1 MPLLFEPLTLRG
13 TTLRNRI
20 VVSPMCE
27 YSAVD
32 GVPNDWHLVH
42 LGSRAVGGAAL
53 VLTEAAAVSSE
64 GRISPQD
71 AGIWSDEQEKAWS
84 RITAFVT
91 SQGAAVGVQL
101 AHAGRKASTYRPW
114 DPRGGTVPAGDGG
127 WQAVAPSALAFGRY
141 AVPAELDHDGIDKV
155 VADFVAATRRAE
167 RAGFDVVELHG
178 AHGYLLHT
186 FCSPLSNHRTDE
198 YGGDFANRV
207 RLPLRVV
214 EAVRAVWPTDKPLL
228 YRVSASDWVE
238 GGWTSQD
245 TVELSVLLRERGVD
259 LVDCSSGGL
268 DPDQQITIGPGY
280 QVPFAAAV
288 RSGAGIPTGA
298 VGMITSPEQAE
309 AVLADGAA
317 DVVLLARELLRDPY
331 WPLHAAAAL
340 GADGPWPQQYER
352 ARPA

>member
-245 TVELSVLLRERGVD
+245 TVELSVLLRERG
-259 LVDCSSGGL
+259 GGPRGL
-268 DPDQQITIGPGY
+268 LLGRAGPGPADHDRPRLPGAFRGGRPLGCGY
-280 QVPFAAAV
+280 PHRRCRHDHVT
-288 RSGAGIPTGA
+288 GAGRGGPGRRRCRRR
-298 VGMITSPEQAE
+298 
-309 AVLADGAA
+309 AA
-317 DVVLLARELLRDPY
+317 CPRAAPRPLLAPARRR
-331 WPLHAAAAL
+331 
-340 GADGPWPQQYER
+340 R
-352 ARPA
+352 ARS